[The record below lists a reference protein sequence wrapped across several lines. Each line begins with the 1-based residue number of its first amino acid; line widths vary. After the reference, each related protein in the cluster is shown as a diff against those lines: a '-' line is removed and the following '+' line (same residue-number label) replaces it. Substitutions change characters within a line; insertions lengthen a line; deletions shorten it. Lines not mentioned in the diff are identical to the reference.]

1 MLRDLC
7 RTERLSCVVDSLVI
21 SAHKFLVRLHS
32 DYVLSIKLLAGPN
45 IRQVERIAQGAC
57 RRSFSLDLVLFGRS
71 KNESPA
77 TIKQSGS

>member
-21 SAHKFLVRLHS
+21 SAHKHLVPPSQRLRA
-32 DYVLSIKLLAGPN
+32 LNQLLAGPN

-57 RRSFSLDLVLFGRS
+57 RRSFSLDFVLFGRS
-71 KNESPA
+71 KNENPA